1 MKSGVKLRRVHGGSW
16 KTFVYGGASE
26 SVWLRR
32 VYRGSYKNPFLFE
45 VVKASKLED
54 VSHEMLV
61 FRLPHVSS

>member
-1 MKSGVKLRRVHGGSW
+1 MAKSFAMSMGEAAKLLFSKVSLKVSGFAVSIGEA
-16 KTFVYGGASE
+16 T
-26 SVWLRR
+26 
-32 VYRGSYKNPFLFE
+32 NPFLFE